1 VEPIPP
7 GIVSISDWHN
17 DDPSRERTSAADAR
31 GHAAV
36 AHIS

>member
-1 VEPIPP
+1 VELIPP
-7 GIVSISDWHN
+7 GIVSIFDWHN
-17 DDPSRERTSAADAR
+17 DDPPGERTSAADVM